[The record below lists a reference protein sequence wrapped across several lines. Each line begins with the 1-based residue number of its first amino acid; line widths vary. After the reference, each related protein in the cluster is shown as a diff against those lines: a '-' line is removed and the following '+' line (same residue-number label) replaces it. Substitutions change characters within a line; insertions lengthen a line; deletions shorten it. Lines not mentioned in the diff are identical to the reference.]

1 MDSKESEGPN
11 PSVKLPCFQGP
22 LVIMENVKFPT
33 YGWGQLS
40 ERTHGS
46 LGPNVERQ
54 TGLWPFKNPYILD
67 PTPP

>member
-54 TGLWPFKNPYILD
+54 TGL
-67 PTPP
+67 